1 MVGICSTVGKQAKRM
16 PDTIVKTTTTNSIYC
31 NYCLTWLMSP
41 LKHGKIF
48 KNMFLLSTITGRMSI
63 NFKVI

>member
-48 KNMFLLSTITGRMSI
+48 KKHVFIVYNKSK
-63 NFKVI
+63 NVD